1 MNLRSVMGPECVALN
16 LKGNTKEE
24 IISEMIDVLLAAG
37 KLRTAQDR
45 DKALLVVLERERK
58 MSTGMQNGIAIPH
71 GKADCVDGLVAAVG
85 LKREG
90 VNFESLD
97 GLPSRIFVMTL
108 SPNTRT
114 GPHIQFLAEISR
126 ALSDP
131 DVRERVLKAQSA
143 GEVLDA
149 LSSREA

>member
-1 MNLRSVMGPECVALN
+1 MNLRTVVCPECVALH
-16 LKGNTKEE
+16 LKGSTKDE
-24 IISEMIDVLLAAG
+24 IIAELIDVLVAAG
-37 KLRTAQDR
+37 KLRTSKDR
-45 DKALLVVLERERK
+45 DEALRVVLERERK

-71 GKADCVDGLVAAVG
+71 GKTDCVDTLVAAVG
-85 LKREG
+85 INKEG

-97 GLPSRIFVMTL
+97 NQPSRIFVMTL

-131 DVRERVLKAQSA
+131 KIRDRVLNAESA
-143 GEVLDA
+143 EQVLEA
-149 LSSREA
+149 LWSREK